1 MTQSGLSP
9 PIHQSIANL
18 ELVAL
23 KLSNLADITE
33 IVTSIAVLATLVYL
47 AVEINQNTK
56 ALHGQSRQAVLDA
69 SQVEIFEFAHSPEL
83 AINIV
88 KDGRLSEAESVQ
100 LHMALIATMRVREF
114 SWLQYREGTI
124 DQTQWATEFVVMQV
138 ILGTPRTRHWWNTIG
153 RPAFSPEFGAFVD
166 ESIKDE
172 PVTNELWK
180 QMQTWT
186 RQ

>member
-1 MTQSGLSP
+1 M
-9 PIHQSIANL
+9 
-18 ELVAL
+18 

-69 SQVEIFEFAHSPEL
+69 SQIEIFNFANNPEL

-88 KDGRLSEAESVQ
+88 KEEPLSESQSVR
-100 LHMALIATMRVREF
+100 LHMTLVATMRLREF
-114 SWLQYREGTI
+114 SWLQFREGTI
-124 DQTQWATEFVVMQV
+124 DESQWATEYGVMQML
-138 ILGTPRTRHWWNTIG
+138 LGTPRTRHWWNTVG
-153 RPAFSPEFGAFVD
+153 RHPFSSEFVEFVD
-166 ESIKDE
+166 ESLEDQ
-172 PVTNELWK
+172 PVTNENWK

-186 RQ
+186 QQ

>member
-1 MTQSGLSP
+1 M
-9 PIHQSIANL
+9 
-18 ELVAL
+18 

-69 SQVEIFEFAHSPEL
+69 SQVEIFEFANNPEL
-83 AINIV
+83 AINMV
-88 KDGRLSEAESVQ
+88 KEGPLSEAESVQ
-100 LHMALIATMRVREF
+100 LHMVLIAAMRVREY

-124 DQTQWATEFVVMQV
+124 DQSQWATEYGVMQV
-138 ILGTPRTRHWWNTIG
+138 LLGAPRSRHWWNTIG
-153 RPAFSPEFGAFVD
+153 RPAVSSEFAAFVD
-166 ESIKDE
+166 DSLENE
-172 PVTNELWK
+172 PVTNERWK

-186 RQ
+186 QQ